1 MAAKKSK
8 RVKRALPIEQP
19 ADSLLGGL
27 LSLMIGLLLVVR
39 MLMPTESAQDGSTL
53 WIVQLWL
60 AAGLLWA
67 WNAFR
72 ERDDRIRW
80 DRLDVAFW
88 VVVVAH
94 VVSAVAVLLNGGQ
107 RRAAINLTW
116 EWVGL
121 GISFFLIR
129 QTVRTG
135 VAARRLVGIMVA
147 VGICLAALGVWQH
160 YVSFPETR
168 AEYQQNK
175 HNQAWLIDAG
185 VPQDSTGRALFE
197 ERLKSTEP
205 FGMFALANTFA
216 GLLLVW
222 FLVAIG
228 TIASAWQRRSN
239 WKELLGPILAA
250 GLMAYCLILT
260 KSRTAG
266 VGLLAGLTV
275 WGACSLWRSG
285 LKPMRWLAYTAAG
298 CMTLLVMLA
307 VAAVSGGFDV
317 AVITQAPKSMSYRL
331 QFWSG
336 TWKVLCE
343 RPLLGTGPGNFRHL
357 YLRYKLPESSE
368 EIADPHNFMLDLWAN
383 GGLVALIGL
392 LVFLFFVFRRL
403 KSTSNEAADSTP
415 VAGTTAGHDVRQGF
429 WNPLTVGSGL
439 AFFAAFAVS
448 LLASDVGDLRLPVL
462 MLGFFALFRFC
473 GRISNSPGASSV
485 CLIAA
490 VVGLMTHL
498 VGAGGIEMPAIVQ
511 TLLVLVAAA
520 MVWNESDPVETASV
534 EQRPRKTLAVAG
546 LFGVL
551 FIVCLLSAT
560 APVLNRRALVAAAD
574 VTAASGADSA
584 TAVQLY
590 RQAADADPFSS
601 IPPQRL
607 ADLYFVRW
615 YTLPGD
621 VSREFQRAVGLQEV
635 ATVLDPHNPGS
646 YYVLGRWFRERYRR
660 TGEKENL
667 KHATRA
673 LRQAVARYP
682 NNAAFR
688 ADLALA
694 LDAAEK
700 SSDAA
705 TEAAAALRQDN
716 TNREH
721 GHRDKFLDSQ
731 TIEALQELSGSPTA
745 AIGGIYRN

>member
-8 RVKRALPIEQP
+8 RVKPALHMEQP
-19 ADSLLGGL
+19 ADSWLGGL
-27 LSLMIGLLLVVR
+27 LSLVIGMLLVAR
-39 MLMPTESAQDGSTL
+39 MLVPTESAEDGSTL

-67 WNAFR
+67 WNAIR

-94 VVSAVAVLLNGGQ
+94 VASAAAVLLNGGQ

-121 GISFFLIR
+121 GVCFFLIR

-135 VAARRLVGIMVA
+135 VAARRLVGVMVA
-147 VGICLAALGVWQH
+147 VGICLAALGLWQH

-175 HNQAWLIDAG
+175 FNRAWMVEAG
-185 VPQDSTGRALFE
+185 IPQDPTGRALFE
-197 ERLKSTEP
+197 ERLKSSEP

-222 FLVAIG
+222 FLVAVG
-228 TIASAWQRRSN
+228 TITSAWQSRSN
-239 WKELLGPILAA
+239 KKEMLALILAA

-275 WGACSLWRSG
+275 WGACRLWQTG
-285 LKPMRWLAYTAAG
+285 VQPMRWLAYTAAG
-298 CMTLLVMLA
+298 CVAFVLMLA
-307 VAAVSGGFDV
+307 AAAVSGGFDL
-317 AVITQAPKSMSYRL
+317 AVITQAPKSLSYRL
-331 QFWSG
+331 QFWSA
-336 TWKVLCE
+336 TWKTLCE

-357 YLRYKLPESSE
+357 YLRHKLPESSE
-368 EIADPHNFMLDLWAN
+368 EIADPHNFLLDLWAN
-383 GGLVALIGL
+383 GGLIAVVGL
-392 LVFLFFVFRRL
+392 LVFLFFFVRRL
-403 KSTSNEAADSTP
+403 QSTRGKAVDST
-415 VAGTTAGHDVRQGF
+415 AASGTIPGHQFERGI

-439 AFFAAFAVS
+439 AFAVIFAVS
-448 LLASDVGDLRLPVL
+448 LLAGDGFDLRLLAL
-462 MLGFFALFRFC
+462 MLVFFAVFTFW

-511 TLLVLVAAA
+511 TLLVFVAVAV
-520 MVWNESDPVETASV
+520 VWNEADPVETASAL
-534 EQRPRKTLAVAG
+534 QRPRKTLAVGG

-551 FIVCLLSAT
+551 FVVCLLSAT

-574 VTAASGADSA
+574 A
-584 TAVQLY
+584 TAVGGGDSAAAIRLY
-590 RQAADADPFSS
+590 QQAAEADPFSPV
-601 IPPQRL
+601 PPRRL
-607 ADLYFVRW
+607 AGLYFARW
-615 YTLPGD
+615 YALPGD
-621 VSREFQRAVGLQEV
+621 ASREFQRAVGLQEV
-635 ATVLDPHNPGS
+635 AIVLDSHNPGNFHT
-646 YYVLGRWFRERYRR
+646 LGRWFRERHRR

-673 LRQAVARYP
+673 LRQAVVRYP

-694 LDAAEK
+694 LNAAGN

-705 TEAAAALRQDN
+705 IEAAAALRQDTIN
-716 TNREH
+716 HRE
-721 GHRDKFLDSQ
+721 GHRDKFLDSN
-731 TIEALQELSGSPTA
+731 TLEALQELSAPSTA
-745 AIGGIYRN
+745 AKSGVYRN